1 VRFFLAVGVVRRD
14 GVGVPLRLL
23 VAERVTRWGVSL
35 VVLMRLPGRKSSS
48 SLSSSSSDEGLS
60 EGGAFR
66 FRFRTGVALR
76 TGVAGGGGGV
86 SKESVEDSFS
96 SVILRP
102 PTPFSLGILC
112 GVGPLMGALLVA
124 AEAALEA
131 AFLGGALFG
140 AAFLGAVIFEA
151 AFLGAAFFVA
161 LFLRAAFFEVVLVD
175 VFRLVPIEGG
185 GESESSLSLSL
196 EDSSSS
202 SSSDSAESEMSL

>member
-1 VRFFLAVGVVRRD
+1 MRFFLAVGVVRRD
-14 GVGVPLRLL
+14 GVGVPLRLP
-23 VAERVTRWGVSL
+23 VAERVARWGVSL

-48 SLSSSSSDEGLS
+48 SLSSSSSDEELS

-151 AFLGAAFFVA
+151 AFLAAAFFVA
-161 LFLRAAFFEVVLVD
+161 VFLGAGFFEAVFLVG
-175 VFRLVPIEGG
+175 VFRLAPTEGG
-185 GESESSLSLSL
+185 GESESSLSLEE
-196 EDSSSS
+196 EDDS
-202 SSSDSAESEMSL
+202 SSSDSAESERSL